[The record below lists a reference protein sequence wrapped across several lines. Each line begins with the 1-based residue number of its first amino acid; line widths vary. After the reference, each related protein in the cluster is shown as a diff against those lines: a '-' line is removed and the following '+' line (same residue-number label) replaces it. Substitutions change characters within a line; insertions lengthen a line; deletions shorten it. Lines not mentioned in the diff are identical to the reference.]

1 MSLHSYARY
10 YATYTLGMYAQGN
23 TVFKEILLLIDHHSY
38 YTSHWKMPV
47 QCSSVVAFP
56 LHALQSALF
65 KADTDFSLL
74 FGSLGKLNSVRKG
87 HLLFSDSSSRF

>member
-38 YTSHWKMPV
+38 YTSH
-47 QCSSVVAFP
+47 
-56 LHALQSALF
+56 
-65 KADTDFSLL
+65 
-74 FGSLGKLNSVRKG
+74 
-87 HLLFSDSSSRF
+87 